1 MIIILVLSGAI
12 LVLLILISFCAIK
25 RKCVAKKTHEE
36 PIYDNVD
43 IKPAYHE
50 EIPVEENDALLC
62 DTVAY
67 LEYRER

>member
-12 LVLLILISFCAIK
+12 LVLLIIIFCAIK

-62 DTVAY
+62 DTCSIETVT
-67 LEYRER
+67 